1 MDFAVQAL
9 PPYTAPN
16 VPRRDPSAR
25 RLRPAC
31 IGLLALAALMAACN
45 APPVP
50 ERVPTPIV
58 AVSPELADPGPA
70 PPAADCPAGGVASV
84 PLPRTRPEHETLA
97 YWLTRTQEVA
107 DLDRP
112 LLDAAAVQALNAAAE
127 HSPNL
132 GFGGRVDLLAPIDVA
147 ALASGL
153 QARLAY
159 LRERFTTS
167 KYVRLDGA
175 PLPAELQARYGGE
188 VMPEA
193 LAQDMRGPIIGLAAG
208 GSLSEGAGPKAQ
220 VPRDSSAEPE
230 LRVALDLV
238 PIYCGPQTEPY
249 YSTSRD
255 PDFDRNLCSMAR
267 AQELVQI
274 LRPWAGDLVLAR
286 TSYVVGWIDLRAA
299 ALSPPLSLAEARSFL
314 RGPHRR
320 VGAAIDLPL
329 EDGGSQQLPFAA
341 LVPVAH
347 GKPGRVLVATPG
359 GIRSARS
366 DDPRF
371 ADSPRPLTRRAVL
384 EEAFAYLGERY
395 GWGDR
400 NGGRDCS
407 RYLMD
412 LFAGLGVALPRHT
425 SDQAIAG
432 SYTVEVPPALP
443 EPDRLQLLDTHHRR
457 GVLLLHFPGHIMLY
471 LGRDQDGTPMAIHSF
486 AEYLIPCEGRRD
498 GAPAGERETLLKV
511 DGVHVSDLELGR
523 GTSRTA
529 FIQRI
534 TKITAFGPNR

>member
-1 MDFAVQAL
+1 MGMDFAVQAL
-9 PPYTAPN
+9 PPYTASN
-16 VPRRDPSAR
+16 VPRRDPSER
-25 RLRPAC
+25 RLRPILTALIALVVAC
-31 IGLLALAALMAACN
+31 SE
-45 APPVP
+45 PPPP
-50 ERVPTPIV
+50 ERVAPLEPAATPVPTPPV
-58 AVSPELADPGPA
+58 AD
-70 PPAADCPAGGVASV
+70 DCPATGVAAT
-84 PLPRTRPEHETLA
+84 PLPRTLPEHETLA
-97 YWLTRTQEVA
+97 YWLARTQELA

-112 LLDAAAVQALNAAAE
+112 VLDLAAVQALNAATE
-127 HSPNL
+127 TSPSL

-153 QARLAY
+153 QARLGY
-159 LRERFTTS
+159 LRERFATG

-188 VMPEA
+188 IMPEA
-193 LAQDMRGPIIGLAAG
+193 LARDMRGP
-208 GSLSEGAGPKAQ
+208 LSASTGTKEQ
-220 VPRDSSAEPE
+220 VPKDSQDLPE
-230 LRVALDLV
+230 LRVALDLI
-238 PIYCGPQTEPY
+238 PIYCGPQTESY
-249 YSTSRD
+249 YTPSRD
-255 PDFDRNLCSMAR
+255 PEFDRNLCSMAR

-274 LRPWAGDLVLAR
+274 LRPWDGDLVLAR

-314 RGPHRR
+314 RGPYRR
-320 VGAAIDLPL
+320 AGAAIDLPL
-329 EDGGSQQLPFAA
+329 EAGGSQPLPFAA
-341 LVPVAH
+341 LLPVAP
-347 GKPGRVLVATPG
+347 GAPGRVLVATAAG
-359 GIRSARS
+359 LRSARA

-412 LFAGLGVALPRHT
+412 LFAGLGVLLPRHT

-432 SYTVEVPPALP
+432 SYTIEVAPGLS

-471 LGRDQDGTPMAIHSF
+471 LGRDAEGTPMVIHSF

-534 TKITAFGPNR
+534 TKITVLGPNR

>member
-25 RLRPAC
+25 RPRPVCTA
-31 IGLLALAALMAACN
+31 LLAGAVLLFACSE
-45 APPVP
+45 PPAP
-50 ERVPTPIV
+50 ERVTPPSAPTPG
-58 AVSPELADPGPA
+58 EPA
-70 PPAADCPAGGVASV
+70 PPPADDCPAGGVASF

-97 YWLTRTQEVA
+97 YWLARTQEVA

-112 LLDAAAVQALNAAAE
+112 LLEPAAVKALNAAAE
-127 HSPNL
+127 RSPTL
-132 GFGGRVDLLAPIDVA
+132 GFGGRVDLLAPIDVV
-147 ALASGL
+147 ALARGL
-153 QARLAY
+153 QGRLAY
-159 LRERFTTS
+159 LRERFATS
-167 KYVRLDGA
+167 KYVQLDGA
-175 PLPAELQARYGGE
+175 PLPAELQARYAGE
-188 VMPEA
+188 VMPAA
-193 LAQDMRGPIIGLAAG
+193 LAQDMRGPVTGLD
-208 GSLSEGAGPKAQ
+208 LPEGAGPKDQ
-220 VPRDSSAEPE
+220 VAKDSPELPE
-230 LRVALDLV
+230 LRVALDLI

-249 YSTSRD
+249 YTPSRD

-274 LRPWAGDLVLAR
+274 LRPWSGDLVLAR

-299 ALSPPLSLAEARSFL
+299 ALSPPLDLAEARSFL

-320 VGAAIDLPL
+320 VGAAL
-329 EDGGSQQLPFAA
+329 ELTLEGGGTQHVPFAA
-341 LVPVAH
+341 LVPVAPDGH
-347 GKPGRVLVATPG
+347 VLVATPG
-359 GIRSARS
+359 GIRRARG

-384 EEAFAYLGERY
+384 EEAFSYLGQRY

-400 NGGRDCS
+400 HGGRDCS

-412 LFAGLGVALPRHT
+412 LFAGLGVTLPRHT

-432 SYTVEVPPALP
+432 SYTVELAPELP
-443 EPDRLQLLDTHHRR
+443 EPERLQLLDTHHRR

-486 AEYLIPCEGRRD
+486 AEYLVPCAGRPD

-534 TKITAFGPNR
+534 TKITALAPDR